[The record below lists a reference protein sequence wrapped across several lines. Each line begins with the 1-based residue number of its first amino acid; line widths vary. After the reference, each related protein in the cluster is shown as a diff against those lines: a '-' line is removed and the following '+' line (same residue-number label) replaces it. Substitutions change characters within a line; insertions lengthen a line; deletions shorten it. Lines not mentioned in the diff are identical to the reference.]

1 MIITS
6 NYTLQSNDN
15 ERDNLPNSAETQVDK
30 HNKPN
35 EEIIQIFILKW
46 MILFVQDYFI
56 GGMFK
61 ICKNIGLSPP
71 LFSRIRTASTIL
83 SLYVKI
89 RVTENPHFWIFYA
102 VGEKFVLE
110 FENDKIQVKIR
121 YLVKGFEEK
130 CSI

>member
-1 MIITS
+1 
-6 NYTLQSNDN
+6 
-15 ERDNLPNSAETQVDK
+15 
-30 HNKPN
+30 
-35 EEIIQIFILKW
+35 

-61 ICKNIGLSPP
+61 ICKNIGFFPP

-89 RVTENPHFWIFYA
+89 RVSENPHFWIFYA
-102 VGEKFVLE
+102 AGETFVLE
-110 FENDKIQVKIR
+110 FENDKIQVKVS